1 MAKKKRKQV
10 KPWCWYCER
19 EFDDEAVLMQHQKA
33 KHFKCSECHKR
44 LNTAQGMVVHVA
56 QVHKIT
62 VTKVPNALPHRQS
75 PEVPIFGMEG
85 VPQQDL
91 VARQQAQG
99 IGGGGNS
106 SQPANKKSKTYMGGT
121 SQSALTPEELQQQ
134 LAQYQAQRQ
143 NAAAH
148 GFPGVPPMMPYMSPY
163 GYPMSSYPP
172 PPMPPGA
179 PYPAMGQSPYPAVPG
194 WGGPPPGYP
203 HPPVPGMSPYSAPA
217 HVPSLSTPPVVSS
230 TGPSSSSIPNAP
242 VELATSPIPSQSFPQ
257 AQAQTPPVTTTVA
270 STATTV
276 PVTVPP
282 PNQPTPATER
292 TSIVV
297 APPSTTKVD
306 KKMTLVYAD
315 NELSVEEKRSRLSKY
330 LFSAEII
337 KQQAQKLDNAI
348 ESRIADLK
356 GKIF

>member
-19 EFDDEAVLMQHQKA
+19 EFDDEVVLLQHQKA

-62 VTKVPNALPHRQS
+62 VTKVPNALSHRQS

-85 VPQQDL
+85 IPQQDL
-91 VARQQAQG
+91 VARQQAQR
-99 IGGGGNS
+99 IGNGDSS
-106 SQPANKKSKTYMGGT
+106 SQPANKRPKTNMGGT

-148 GFPGVPPMMPYMSPY
+148 GYPGVPPMMPYMSPY
-163 GYPMSSYPP
+163 GYPMPSYPP
-172 PPMPPGA
+172 PHMPPGA

-194 WGGPPPGYP
+194 WGGPPPPGYP
-203 HPPVPGMSPYSAPA
+203 HPPVPGMTPYSAPA
-217 HVPSLSTPPVVSS
+217 TVPSLSTPPVVNSA
-230 TGPSSSSIPNAP
+230 GSSSASVPGAP
-242 VELATSPIPSQSFPQ
+242 SELATPPIPPQSFPQ
-257 AQAQTPPVTTTVA
+257 SQEPPVTTTNAAA

-276 PVTVPP
+276 PP
-282 PNQPTPATER
+282 PNQLPAATEQ
-292 TSIVV
+292 TGNAV
-297 APPSTTKVD
+297 APPSTTKVE
-306 KKMTLVYAD
+306 KKLKLVYTD
-315 NELSVEEKRSRLSKY
+315 NDVSVEEKRSRLSKY